1 MNKQQLNTVLGLG
14 QRYINQ
20 IDLGC
25 VYKVAVLTN
34 KGIYTYQVR
43 NNQSRLKKTDLKTF
57 VRDLAYECIESMHE
71 TFYWEVKNSFE
82 DFLSDDEAIL
92 LVYGSDCGDLDHF
105 YRGTVNEL
113 KNKVYEDFNEGE

>member
-25 VYKVAVLTN
+25 VYKVAVLT
-34 KGIYTYQVR
+34 KTGCYRFKVR
-43 NNQSRLKKTDLKTF
+43 NNQSKLKKIALESF
-57 VRDLAYECIESMHE
+57 IGDLAAECLENWN
-71 TFYWEVKNSFE
+71 TDFYYEVKETYQSLNDE
-82 DFLSDDEAIL
+82 EAII

-105 YRGTVNEL
+105 YKGTVNEL